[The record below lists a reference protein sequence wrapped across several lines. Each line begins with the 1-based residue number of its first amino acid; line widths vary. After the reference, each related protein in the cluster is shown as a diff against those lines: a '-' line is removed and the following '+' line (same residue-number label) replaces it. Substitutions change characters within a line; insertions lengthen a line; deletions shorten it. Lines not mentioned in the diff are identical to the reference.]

1 MPAVV
6 SGTTEAAEG
15 REAATSRARPA
26 PEAKATVEAA
36 ETATVVMQTVK
47 AADECVVT
55 GVELSAKD
63 DELSSGS
70 GDARSDVERVSD
82 EIEQTRLAR
91 RKVRKAAKQ
100 LRVKALLVK
109 RRRAERETD
118 EVRRL
123 AEEAVKESRRRVASE
138 AVAELDAKRQRRR
151 HDEDGGRVR
160 QGGAARVSLVKHQQG
175 GDQVSRAAERP
186 DVEYVGADDGLP
198 TASMEVNGV
207 QRRVKLDSCARYTIA
222 GTDWMADGDKVDV
235 SAPVDYVG
243 GIVGFLLDV
252 VGVWRFKLRTVFN
265 ECIEVDACVVSGCS
279 DEFLLGVDFMRARGA
294 TMDFDRNEV
303 RYRDSQRAVV
313 ISFRAH
319 DDVGGARVAPVRM
332 VCRTQLT
339 GHAVTPV
346 EVAVAAEDGER
357 GLFLPTQY
365 TGAVMLAATVTTARN
380 GKAWVP
386 AINTGSTSARLPNK
400 KELGTWVP
408 VNDNM
413 EILSMSGELDASRVG
428 QWIDD
433 LGDSTTPLDD
443 ENGVQIGVEEPQA
456 RVLVTKL
463 LRVYR
468 KLTRN
473 VGDCPP
479 ATALDVHHHIDTGN
493 SAPIMLKRRRQAQ
506 MEDQIVDENVTKMLG
521 AGVIEEGNGALGF
534 PVVLVRK
541 KNGEVRFCV
550 DYRALNKVTKKDVYR
565 LPRIDETLEALGG
578 ALLFTTLDLRAGYW
592 QIRVAPEDQDK
603 TAFMTRR
610 GLYKF
615 VRMPFGLTNAPSTF
629 QRMMNGVLRGLT
641 WVTCLV
647 YLDDI
652 VVFTRGGIER
662 HVVELANVLER
673 LSQAG
678 LTLKLKMCQF
688 AAKSMKYLGHELTCD
703 GVRPLPRLISPV
715 QEFPRPTDAVEAKR
729 FVHLAGY
736 YSRFVEGFGSMMA
749 PITKLLRKD
758 AEWEWT
764 PAQDSAFE
772 HVKMILTSKPLLIYP
787 NFQLPFRVATDA
799 STVGLGACL
808 MQDHGR
814 GWQPVAYASKVN
826 SVAERKY
833 GITELECLAVV
844 WAIKLFRPYL
854 YDRHFTIITDHSALR
869 WLMMSPNLTGKLH
882 RWALTLQEFEFEIE
896 YRPGSTNVVADA
908 LSRAPAVAT
917 VMAAIGRRRRSRRR
931 GATDETTGREAAASA
946 MTGSTEA
953 VTAAVTVLADEG
965 TAQTAGATD
974 QVPSDAGSDVL
985 PPALTESNE
994 VQPDVDGETRFASGD
1009 SGDGDGAKRRSDE
1022 QRRRDE
1028 ERASAAAAGGDTAA
1042 DAGSVLAALHDV
1054 TAPDGVPAK
1063 APDVNLGVE
1072 AVMSRANGGMAPA
1085 PGKATRKRK
1094 RVTFAVMPDDGVT
1107 HEAESVTEADG
1118 VVTATGTMP
1127 DGGHKVES
1135 LPTANGVVTADGP
1148 MAGDNKRAYSTR
1160 EEMTTRGTEV
1170 APRTAKARRRTKPR
1184 SSASTTRVGDSARE
1198 SRTPEAAETTTPK
1211 TSTVVGA
1218 AG

>member
-1 MPAVV
+1 MQRRETAVARRDTWRLCGHHWPTVRFVRADREEELEGSGVGKGDGVETGEGASRVAVSAAVCSRRADDEERRQTGEGARAVEVTAAARPVKVVELLKAIESDDSAEHYGTKELGDEMAAPMVASGESVSRASAMAAVLASVVPLATKRATEVV
-6 SGTTEAAEG
+6 SEVPTQEDMSTTEPEAAERTTGAAEATTETAAVTGASETVTSTTAPILVTGHEAVSTLETAATVTG
-15 REAATSRARPA
+15 RETTSRKAATSGVPVVE
-26 PEAKATVEAA
+26 PTVPVVAA
-36 ETATVVMQTVK
+36 EATMAAVRTADAEEWGKTATANATDAASELTATRVAAVTTAAAMQATN
-47 AADECVVT
+47 AADECAT
-55 GVELSAKD
+55 ANTELLVR
-63 DELSSGS
+63 DEEVSSGS
-70 GDARSDVERVSD
+70 DDARSGVERVSD
-82 EIEQTRLAR
+82 EIEQARLAR
-91 RKVRKAAKQ
+91 RKARKAAKR
-100 LRVKALLVK
+100 LSVKALLAK

-123 AEEAVKESRRRVASE
+123 AEEAVKESRRRVAAE
-138 AVAELDAKRQRRR
+138 AVAELDAKRESRR
-151 HDEDGGRVR
+151 HDEDSSRVR
-160 QGGAARVSLVKHQQG
+160 QAGAARVSLVKHQRG
-175 GDQVSRAAERP
+175 GDQVSQAAERP

-198 TASMEVNGV
+198 TASMKVNGV

-222 GTDWMADGDKVDV
+222 GTDWMAHGDKVDV
-235 SAPVDYVG
+235 SAPVDYVEGIG
-243 GIVGFLLDV
+243 GFVLDV
-252 VGVWRFKLRTVFN
+252 VGVWRFKLHTVFN

-303 RYRDSQRAVV
+303 RYRDGPRAVV
-313 ISFRAH
+313 IPFRTH
-319 DDVGGARVAPVRM
+319 DDVGGAPSG
-332 VCRTQLT
+332 T
-339 GHAVTPV
+339 
-346 EVAVAAEDGER
+346 AVAAEDGER

-408 VNDNM
+408 VNDDM
-413 EILSMSGELDASRVG
+413 EIMSMSGELDASRVS

-433 LGDSTTPLDD
+433 LDDSATPLDD
-443 ENGVQIGVEEPQA
+443 ENEVQIGVEEPQA

-468 KLTRN
+468 KLTWN

-521 AGVIEEGNGALGF
+521 AGVIEEGNGAWGF

-541 KNGEVRFCV
+541 KDGEVRFCV
-550 DYRALNKVTKKDVYR
+550 DYRALNKVTKKDVYP

-662 HVVELANVLER
+662 HVLELANVLER

-678 LTLKLKMCQF
+678 LTLKLKKCQF
-688 AAKSMKYLGHELTCD
+688 AAKYMEYLGHELSCD
-703 GVRPLPRLISPV
+703 GVRPLPRLISAV

-736 YSRFVEGFGSMMA
+736 YRRFVKGFGSMMA

-764 PAQDSAFE
+764 PAQESAFE
-772 HVKMILTSKPLLIYP
+772 YVKMILTSKPLLIYP

-814 GWQPVAYASKVN
+814 GWQ
-826 SVAERKY
+826 
-833 GITELECLAVV
+833 L
-844 WAIKLFRPYL
+844 
-854 YDRHFTIITDHSALR
+854 
-869 WLMMSPNLTGKLH
+869 
-882 RWALTLQEFEFEIE
+882 
-896 YRPGSTNVVADA
+896 
-908 LSRAPAVAT
+908 
-917 VMAAIGRRRRSRRR
+917 
-931 GATDETTGREAAASA
+931 
-946 MTGSTEA
+946 
-953 VTAAVTVLADEG
+953 
-965 TAQTAGATD
+965 
-974 QVPSDAGSDVL
+974 
-985 PPALTESNE
+985 
-994 VQPDVDGETRFASGD
+994 
-1009 SGDGDGAKRRSDE
+1009 
-1022 QRRRDE
+1022 
-1028 ERASAAAAGGDTAA
+1028 
-1042 DAGSVLAALHDV
+1042 
-1054 TAPDGVPAK
+1054 
-1063 APDVNLGVE
+1063 
-1072 AVMSRANGGMAPA
+1072 
-1085 PGKATRKRK
+1085 
-1094 RVTFAVMPDDGVT
+1094 
-1107 HEAESVTEADG
+1107 
-1118 VVTATGTMP
+1118 
-1127 DGGHKVES
+1127 
-1135 LPTANGVVTADGP
+1135 
-1148 MAGDNKRAYSTR
+1148 
-1160 EEMTTRGTEV
+1160 
-1170 APRTAKARRRTKPR
+1170 
-1184 SSASTTRVGDSARE
+1184 
-1198 SRTPEAAETTTPK
+1198 
-1211 TSTVVGA
+1211 
-1218 AG
+1218 